1 MNFNMDNFRI
11 EGTIY
16 RPPVEASTFLLQVT
30 AGCTHNACRFCN
42 MYKEKSFHM
51 IDDSD
56 LRFNL
61 MEAQRI
67 SGIYKKPIKRI
78 FLMDGDVFSLS
89 ADKLESK
96 IKDIRMYLPD
106 LEVISMY
113 AAVRSIK
120 SKTDEELARLKD
132 LGVNDLHIGFESGLD
147 DVLAFMNKG
156 TTLADSKEQAARLH
170 QAGIRFNGTFIMGL
184 AGKGRGEENAKA
196 TAALINEIKPQLV
209 RMMTLTVFDDAD
221 LAEDVKSGAFE
232 EAGEKEIL
240 TEEKVVLENLELP
253 DLYFWAN
260 HVLNSTPV
268 AGYVGQDREWMMKRI
283 ERSLEEVDD
292 ETFKKNFKRLH
303 L

>member
-16 RPPVEASTFLLQVT
+16 RPPVEATTFLLQVT

-42 MYKEKSFHM
+42 MYKEKPFHL

-96 IKDIRMYLPD
+96 IKDIKMYLPE

-113 AAVRSIK
+113 AAVRSVK
-120 SKTDEELARLKD
+120 SKTDEDLERLKS
-132 LGVNDLHIGFESGLD
+132 LGVNDLHIGYESGLD
-147 DVLAFMNKG
+147 DVLSRMNKG
-156 TTLADSKEQAARLH
+156 TTLEDSVEQAERLNRI
-170 QAGIRFNGTFIMGL
+170 GIRHNGTLILGL
-184 AGKGRGEENAKA
+184 AGKGRGEESGRAA
-196 TAALINEIKPQLV
+196 AALINKIKPQSV
-209 RMMTLTVFDDAD
+209 RLMTLTIFPDTE
-221 LAEDVKSGAFE
+221 LAKDVEAGLFE

-240 TEEKVVLENLELP
+240 TEQKVVLENIQLPELH
-253 DLYFWAN
+253 FWAN
-260 HVLNSTPV
+260 HILNSTPV
-268 AGYVGQDREWMMKRI
+268 AGYVGQDREWMLKRI
-283 ERSLEEVDD
+283 ERSIEEVDD
-292 ETFKKNFKRLH
+292 EKFKKNFKRLH